1 MLRPPSR
8 GRVPAPRPAAP
19 RPAVARARRGAA
31 TEDTVPF
38 LARLRVGPKLMLL
51 VLLPVTVLLSFTAF
65 AAMTQ
70 WEEARTLSDFD
81 TAIEVSFATSEVAGA
96 VARERIA
103 AVEARLSAEPD
114 TLRGRSEAQRIT
126 DDALR
131 RAFGEAVDRQPEPD
145 VAGVLDAVRR
155 QLHALRVQTGTGSLD
170 VQAVTRRYEA
180 IGNKVLDMVAVLESG
195 RPTRASGRAA
205 DAHMAML
212 RAVAATES
220 ERAELAILFHT
231 RRRAHHRRRGPL
243 DRTGEVPAQKVPADR
258 LGRAEGRTAH
268 RDLPGPRTRGPQGP

>member
-8 GRVPAPRPAAP
+8 GPVPAP
-19 RPAVARARRGAA
+19 RPAVARVRRGAA
-31 TEDTVPF
+31 TVGTVPF

-65 AAMTQ
+65 AAMAQ
-70 WEEARTLSDFD
+70 WEEARTLSHFD
-81 TAIEVSFATSEVAGA
+81 TAIEVSFATSDVAGA

-103 AVEARLSAEPD
+103 AVEARLSAGPD
-114 TLRGRSEAQRIT
+114 TLRGRAEAQRIT
-126 DDALR
+126 DHALR

-155 QLHALRVQTGTGSLD
+155 QLHALRVQTGTGSLARRRD
-170 VQAVTRRYEA
+170 PAVRGHREQGARHGRRPRIRA
-180 IGNKVLDMVAVLESG
+180 
-195 RPTRASGRAA
+195 PTRASGRAA

-231 RRRAHHRRRGPL
+231 PGEGTPPPPRAAGPNW
-243 DRTGEVPAQKVPADR
+243 RSPSS
-258 LGRAEGRTAH
+258 EGSS
-268 RDLPGPRTRGPQGP
+268 

>member
-1 MLRPPSR
+1 
-8 GRVPAPRPAAP
+8 
-19 RPAVARARRGAA
+19 
-31 TEDTVPF
+31 
-38 LARLRVGPKLMLL
+38 MLL

-65 AAMTQ
+65 AAMAQ

-81 TAIEVSFATSEVAGA
+81 TAIEVSSRPARSRGA

-103 AVEARLSAEPD
+103 AVEARLSAGPD
-114 TLRGRSEAQRIT
+114 TLRGRAEAQRIT
-126 DDALR
+126 DQRWAGL
-131 RAFGEAVDRQPEPD
+131 GEAVDRQPEPD

-155 QLHALRVQTGTGSLD
+155 QLHALRVQTSTGSLD
-170 VQAVTRRYEA
+170 AHAVTRRYEA
-180 IGNKVLDMVAVLESG
+180 IEDKVLDIVAVLESG

-212 RAVAATES
+212 RAVAAAES

-231 RRRAHHRRRGPL
+231 PGDEAHHRRRGPL

-258 LGRAEGRTAH
+258 LGRVEGRTAH
-268 RDLPGPRTRGPQGP
+268 RDLPGPRPRGPQGP